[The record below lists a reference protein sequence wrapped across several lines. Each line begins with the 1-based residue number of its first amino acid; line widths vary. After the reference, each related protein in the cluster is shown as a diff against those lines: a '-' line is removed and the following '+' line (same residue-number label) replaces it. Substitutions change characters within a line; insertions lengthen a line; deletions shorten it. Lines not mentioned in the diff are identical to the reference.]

1 MIHYVSNHMSD
12 RLKKEKTSE
21 PAIRPWQKLA
31 NAIVEQAVED
41 YRKAQARI
49 KANPMIAD
57 HGLRTNVVL
66 GMMCSSFS
74 VIALEEFKS
83 LFEQIVQPAKVG
95 NLRPGCVVLDLGA
108 LFKSARQ
115 FQQAVLD

>member
-12 RLKKEKTSE
+12 RLKKEKTSV

-57 HGLRTNVVL
+57 H
-66 GMMCSSFS
+66 
-74 VIALEEFKS
+74 
-83 LFEQIVQPAKVG
+83 AKVE
-95 NLRPGCVVLDLGA
+95 LRQLEQFFRSQWFEA
-108 LFKSARQ
+108 LTDVDGQLILSRLKKEVS
-115 FQQAVLD
+115 

>member
-57 HGLRTNVVL
+57 H
-66 GMMCSSFS
+66 
-74 VIALEEFKS
+74 
-83 LFEQIVQPAKVG
+83 AKVE
-95 NLRPGCVVLDLGA
+95 LRQLEQFFRSQWFEA
-108 LFKSARQ
+108 LTDVDGQLILSRLKKEVS
-115 FQQAVLD
+115 

>member
-1 MIHYVSNHMSD
+1 MSD

-57 HGLRTNVVL
+57 H
-66 GMMCSSFS
+66 
-74 VIALEEFKS
+74 
-83 LFEQIVQPAKVG
+83 AKVE
-95 NLRPGCVVLDLGA
+95 LRQLEQFFRSQWFEA
-108 LFKSARQ
+108 LTDVDGQLILSRLKKEVS
-115 FQQAVLD
+115 

>member
-57 HGLRTNVVL
+57 H
-66 GMMCSSFS
+66 
-74 VIALEEFKS
+74 
-83 LFEQIVQPAKVG
+83 AKVE
-95 NLRPGCVVLDLGA
+95 LRQLERFFRSQWFEA
-108 LFKSARQ
+108 LTDVDGQLILSRLKKEVS
-115 FQQAVLD
+115 

>member
-12 RLKKEKTSE
+12 RLKKEKTSV
-21 PAIRPWQKLA
+21 PAVQPWQKLA

-57 HGLRTNVVL
+57 H
-66 GMMCSSFS
+66 
-74 VIALEEFKS
+74 
-83 LFEQIVQPAKVG
+83 AKVE
-95 NLRPGCVVLDLGA
+95 LSQLEQFFRSQWFEA
-108 LFKSARQ
+108 LTDVDGQLILSRLKKEVS
-115 FQQAVLD
+115 

>member
-49 KANPMIAD
+49 KANPMNAD
-57 HGLRTNVVL
+57 H
-66 GMMCSSFS
+66 
-74 VIALEEFKS
+74 
-83 LFEQIVQPAKVG
+83 AKVE
-95 NLRPGCVVLDLGA
+95 LRQLEQFFRSQWFEA
-108 LFKSARQ
+108 LTDVDGQLILSRLKKEVS
-115 FQQAVLD
+115 

>member
-12 RLKKEKTSE
+12 RLKKEKTSV
-21 PAIRPWQKLA
+21 PAVQPWQKLA

-57 HGLRTNVVL
+57 H
-66 GMMCSSFS
+66 
-74 VIALEEFKS
+74 
-83 LFEQIVQPAKVG
+83 AKVE
-95 NLRPGCVVLDLGA
+95 LRQLEQFFRSQWFEA
-108 LFKSARQ
+108 LTDVDGQLILSRLKKEAS
-115 FQQAVLD
+115 